1 MFLSDDA
8 HDFSPP
14 AGLEF
19 SAEADGVNA
28 GDSFYT
34 RSPSAGAPDT
44 MDLSIALILPND
56 RYREAFS
63 ACLAEYRCRQVRA
76 YTSYPPNLDDIPQL
90 LSRQYDVVI
99 IDLDSEMEV
108 ALSLVECISAQGS
121 AMVMVCSANPASQTM
136 VRCMR
141 AGAREFLNFPLNK
154 QVLVEAMERVAVY
167 RPAQGADRDLLGKS
181 MIFMGTKG
189 GAGVTTVACN
199 FAVALAQQSSR
210 RTLLI
215 DLDLQMGD
223 AALNLGIQS
232 AYSTVN
238 ALQAADRLDST
249 FLATLLV
256 KHSTGLWVLP
266 APGKYVSFQPPIQ
279 AIERLVDVARQ
290 DFDCVVIDL
299 GSRLNLSETSILQ
312 EAYTIYL
319 VTQLGIAD
327 LRNSS
332 RLISHYFSSGKARV
346 EVVVNR
352 YEPGGPGLDDKQII
366 KVLGRPL
373 SWKIPSDYNVVR
385 KMQVS
390 GSPLVLTHSPIAR
403 MIRKMAEAVTA
414 ELDGPAEPGAEA
426 KKPAFN
432 LKSALGLSSWRR
444 AASSKSEGESLSIV
458 PPPQRSNEA
467 EMGRPFVA
475 EFSSAPAQGSADT
488 FPERS
493 GEAER
498 SRFESAR
505 QAWEAQA
512 ETPPP
517 APLEP
522 ETRTYNGAVYIK
534 GLDGQWHR
542 RHLEAAEGEAEVAS
556 VTRAVPAL
564 QWPEPAPIHYGARL
578 SPAQLNA
585 TASVPGTF
593 SYVPG
598 FGEVLD
604 VGVHTL
610 TASFTPQDSLSYIP
624 AQVSISLKVSK
635 AMPIIAWEAPE
646 AILPGAKLSAVQL
659 NARSEIAGR
668 FVYNPPA
675 GTVLTEGIHALSVIF
690 IPDDSSKY
698 DTALGVAP
706 ITVAPP
712 MPMYT
717 APEPEPM
724 PQPGPQVEPFER
736 WQSSRT
742 TSLSSIPVYAPE
754 EEMAAALPPALSP
767 ALTPTAAEPAA
778 KPITRPVLVTT
789 KAASVPSW
797 AEPAPIV
804 YGTAL
809 SAEQF
814 EVTASVPGEF
824 VFNPRPGEVLAA
836 GEHTLS
842 ARFEPEDEKKYA
854 AAEVSVSLTVA
865 RMTPLLEWRNSAE
878 IVYGTALNAELLSA
892 SASVPGTFE
901 YLPAAGEVLSAGEH
915 TLTARFTPE
924 DERNYANAEVSLSLT
939 VARMTPLLEWRNSAE
954 IVYGTALSAELL
966 NASASVP
973 GTFEYL
979 PAAGE
984 VLSAGEHTLTARFI
998 PEDERNYANAEVS
1011 VSLTVARMTPL
1022 LEWRNSA
1029 EIVYG
1034 TALNAEL
1041 LSASA
1046 SVPGTFE
1053 YLPAAGEVLSAGEHT
1068 LTARFTP
1075 EDERNYT
1082 TAEVS
1087 LSLTVARM
1095 TPLLEWRNSAE
1106 IVYGTALNA
1115 ELLSASASV
1124 PGTFE
1129 YLPAAGEVLSAG
1141 EHTLT
1146 ARFTPEDRSN
1156 YAPTE
1161 AVLAI
1166 SVLKAE
1172 PEVSWPAPAPIVYG
1186 SPLGAE
1192 QLNPSSNVH
1201 GSFVYKPATG
1211 EVLGMGQHTLAAF
1224 FTPQDQSNYLA
1235 MEVSVPLTVAKA
1247 APSLSWPDPEPI
1259 VYGAPLGKDQL
1270 RAAASLPGR
1279 FVYSPTAG
1287 EVLPAGSHTLTA
1299 CFLPEDT
1306 ENFAMAEIS
1315 ALLTVKKAVPVL
1327 SWADPAPIVYS
1338 TTLGRMQLN
1347 AQAEVAGNFEY
1358 NPAAGEVLP
1367 ADTHLLSAL
1376 FVPEDEANYFSTEA
1390 TVCLTVRKASPAVTW
1405 SAPAPITYGTVL
1417 DETQLDARAS
1427 IAGSFVYVPAA
1438 GEVLGAGTHTL
1449 EAIFTPQDSGNYTEA
1464 YASVTIHVSQATPS
1478 IIWADPQPISYGTA
1492 LGPVQLNAVAST
1504 PGTFVY
1510 LPPAGALLAAG
1521 AHTPT
1526 VLFTPFDSAN
1536 YTSAHAAVSLLVTK
1550 ATPSIQWLDPVP
1562 LGSGNPLS
1570 AAQLNAKASVAG
1582 KFAFFPRAGTVLAP
1596 GTHKLQATFVPADA
1610 FNYNPTQVAV
1620 SLTITELK
1628 EAVIQWPV
1636 PAPIKYGTPLGPEQF
1651 NARAS
1656 VPGTFVYSPSEGTIL
1671 TAGMQTLQVTFVPDD
1686 DVEYAPVQAS
1696 VPLVVEGG
1704 SQASQS
1710 PQRMRETVST
1720 ADAAAPAGS
1729 LWASGPRAP
1738 QEVSDSEQHGHDGS
1752 SHGKAT
1758 HSRWRLLRR

>member
-924 DERNYANAEVSLSLT
+924 D
-939 VARMTPLLEWRNSAE
+939 
-954 IVYGTALSAELL
+954 
-966 NASASVP
+966 
-973 GTFEYL
+973 
-979 PAAGE
+979 
-984 VLSAGEHTLTARFI
+984 
-998 PEDERNYANAEVS
+998 
-1011 VSLTVARMTPL
+1011 
-1022 LEWRNSA
+1022 
-1029 EIVYG
+1029 
-1034 TALNAEL
+1034 
-1041 LSASA
+1041 
-1046 SVPGTFE
+1046 
-1053 YLPAAGEVLSAGEHT
+1053 
-1068 LTARFTP
+1068 
-1075 EDERNYT
+1075 
-1082 TAEVS
+1082 
-1087 LSLTVARM
+1087 
-1095 TPLLEWRNSAE
+1095 
-1106 IVYGTALNA
+1106 
-1115 ELLSASASV
+1115 
-1124 PGTFE
+1124 
-1129 YLPAAGEVLSAG
+1129 
-1141 EHTLT
+1141 
-1146 ARFTPEDRSN
+1146 RSN